1 MAAVADILSILF
13 VLPKNNMI
21 EVSIPFFTTETPA
34 TPSAQMQQKI
44 TSIGKVIKE
53 YSWKMIFAKNDAEYN
68 ALKEEMVTKAKS
80 LGYDEVMEYEIDLAK
95 RTVFPNRKQ

>member
-1 MAAVADILSILF
+1 
-13 VLPKNNMI
+13 MI

-53 YSWKMIFAKNDAEYN
+53 YSWKIIFAKNDAEYI
-68 ALKEEMVTKAKS
+68 M
-80 LGYDEVMEYEIDLAK
+80 
-95 RTVFPNRKQ
+95 R